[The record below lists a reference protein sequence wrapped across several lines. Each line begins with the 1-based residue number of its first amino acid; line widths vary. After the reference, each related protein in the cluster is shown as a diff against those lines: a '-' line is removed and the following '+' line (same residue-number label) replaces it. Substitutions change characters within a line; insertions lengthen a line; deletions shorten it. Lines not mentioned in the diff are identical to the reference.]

1 MPVKQNTF
9 FVERYRRGVEMLR
22 KDTRRIYTT
31 LIREV
36 PCAFFCI
43 VFYNKKAHRSLFCIY
58 NFLMENKAQPSSAHT
73 SISGSGILVFSGRP
87 HCYRTQRK
95 DCSLAL
101 SERGWLKTG
110 QRAS

>member
-9 FVERYRRGVEMLR
+9 LVERYRRGVEMLR
-22 KDTRRIYTT
+22 KDARRIYT

-36 PCAFFCI
+36 PYAFFCI

-58 NFLMENKAQPSSAHT
+58 KFLMENKAQPSSAYT
-73 SISGSGILVFSGRP
+73 SVSGNRILVLSGRE
-87 HCYRTQRK
+87 HCYRTRRK
-95 DCSLAL
+95 DSSLAL
-101 SERGWLKTG
+101 SEWGWLKTG

>member
-1 MPVKQNTF
+1 
-9 FVERYRRGVEMLR
+9 
-22 KDTRRIYTT
+22 
-31 LIREV
+31 
-36 PCAFFCI
+36 
-43 VFYNKKAHRSLFCIY
+43 
-58 NFLMENKAQPSSAHT
+58 MENKAQPSSAHT
-73 SISGSGILVFSGRP
+73 SVSGSGILVFSGRP